1 MQDLSTS
8 NDLDFRMMILVTTS
22 QFLMSG
28 TQRSSQLLS
37 IICTT
42 LNKSSIKCVNIAS
55 DPLKLDVVNAKK
67 CRTVLQNTK
76 RKTRNSTN

>member
-22 QFLMSG
+22 QLLMSG
-28 TQRSSQLLS
+28 TQRSSQLFS

-42 LNKSSIKCVNIAS
+42 LNKSSIKCVNIVS
-55 DPLKLDVVNAKK
+55 VPLTKNVVNA
-67 CRTVLQNTK
+67 
-76 RKTRNSTN
+76 